1 MRIQYTLLEAFQAFI
16 LDKRAAGLAEK
27 TLESYIFHFQSVA
40 KYLDPDT
47 PLPEITDA
55 RIKEVVNCLVKADLS
70 KNTVRS
76 YTATLKT
83 FFSWCRSEGL
93 SEVNVKLYKGE
104 ESVPETYTKEELH
117 KLLRK
122 PNLQKCEFG
131 EYRNWVIIN
140 LLVNNGI
147 RAATVRS
154 IQNRDVMLEASVILC
169 RHTKRRI
176 AQAIPLSPSLIRIL
190 SQYMHIRKGKPE
202 DYLFPNLT
210 GEQLTESAL
219 RHTIMRY
226 NKARGVEKTS
236 IHMFRHTFARMY
248 LVECGG
254 DALKLQKLLGHTTL
268 QMTQHYVR
276 LFDTDLVKDFQ
287 DHSPLEALQPQRIVL
302 RKKAKK

>member
-1 MRIQYTLLEAFQAFI
+1 MKIEYTLLEAFQAFI
-16 LDKRAAGLAEK
+16 LDKRAYGLAEK
-27 TLESYIFHFQSVA
+27 TLESYIFHFRSVT
-40 KYLDPDT
+40 KYLPEDT
-47 PLPEITDA
+47 LLSDIDDTTIT
-55 RIKEVVNCLVKADLS
+55 RVVNRIVQTGIS
-70 KNTVRS
+70 KNSVRS

-83 FFSWCRSEGL
+83 FFSWCRQEGL

-104 ESVPETYTKEELH
+104 ESVPEIYTKEELH
-117 KLLRK
+117 KLLKK

-147 RAATVRS
+147 RAATVRN
-154 IQNRDVMLEASVILC
+154 IQNRDVMLEASVIMC

-176 AQAIPLSPSLIRIL
+176 AQAIPLSPTLIRIL

-202 DYLFPNLT
+202 DYLFPNLS
-210 GEQLTESAL
+210 GEQLTETAL

-226 NKARGVEKTS
+226 NNARGVEKTS

-248 LVECGG
+248 LVDCGG

-287 DHSPLEALQPQRIVL
+287 AHSPLEALQPERIEL
-302 RKKAKK
+302 RKRIKK

>member
-1 MRIQYTLLEAFQAFI
+1 MRVEYTLLEAFQAFI
-16 LDKRAAGLAEK
+16 LDKRAFGLAEK
-27 TLESYIFHFQSVA
+27 TLESYIFHFQSIC
-40 KYLDPDT
+40 KYISEDT
-47 PLPEITDA
+47 LLSDIEDTTIT
-55 RIKEVVNCLVKADLS
+55 RVVNRIVQTGIS
-70 KNTVRS
+70 KNSVRS

-83 FFSWCRSEGL
+83 FFSWCRQEGL
-93 SEVNVKLYKGE
+93 SDVNVKLYKGE
-104 ESVPETYTKEELH
+104 ESVPETYTKEELQ
-117 KLLRK
+117 KLLKK
-122 PNLQKCEFG
+122 PNLSKCEFG

-147 RAATVRS
+147 RAATVRN
-154 IQNRDVMLEASVILC
+154 IQNRDVMLEASVIMC

-210 GEQLTESAL
+210 GEQLTETAL

-226 NKARGVEKTS
+226 NHARGVEKTS

-287 DHSPLEALQPQRIVL
+287 NHSPLESLQPERIVL
-302 RKKAKK
+302 RKRIKK

>member
-1 MRIQYTLLEAFQAFI
+1 MKIEYTLLEAFQAFI
-16 LDKRAAGLAEK
+16 LDKRAYGLAEK
-27 TLESYIFHFQSVA
+27 TLESYIFHFQSVT
-40 KYLDPDT
+40 KYLDPGM
-47 PLPEITDA
+47 LLSEITEA
-55 RIKEVVNCLVKADLS
+55 RIKEVVNRLVQAGLS

-93 SEVNVKLYKGE
+93 SEVNVQLYKGE
-104 ESVPETYTKEELH
+104 ESVPEIYTKEELR

-131 EYRNWVIIN
+131 EYRIWVIIN

-154 IQNRDVMLEASVILC
+154 IQNRDVMLEASVIMC
-169 RHTKRRI
+169 RHTKRRV
-176 AQAIPLSPSLIRIL
+176 AQAVPLSPQLIRIL
-190 SQYMHIRKGKPE
+190 SQYMHIRKGKPT
-202 DYLFPNLT
+202 DYLFPSQT
-210 GEQLTESAL
+210 GGQLTESAL
-219 RHTIMRY
+219 RHAVVRY
-226 NKARGVEKTS
+226 NRSRGVEKTS

-254 DALKLQKLLGHTTL
+254 DAQKLQKLLGHTTL
-268 QMTQHYVR
+268 KMTQHYVQ

-287 DHSPLEALQPQRIVL
+287 NHSPLEAIQPERIVL
-302 RKKAKK
+302 RKRIKK